1 MVRAVSVSAGPF
13 HSLTLTAD
21 GAVWSWGGGASGK
34 LGHGDGQDQ
43 LLPKKIEA
51 FAGRML
57 YSLPQSPAVA
67 VSNSDARYQSWKS
80 MVFVMVRKTPL
91 KTMRCV
97 SVNCGS
103 RCGREVA
110 FASPDPSG
118 QASICVP
125 RKSAQTTGVRT
136 QEGPRGLA

>member
-1 MVRAVSVSAGPF
+1 M
-13 HSLTLTAD
+13 
-21 GAVWSWGGGASGK
+21 
-34 LGHGDGQDQ
+34 
-43 LLPKKIEA
+43 
-51 FAGRML
+51 
-57 YSLPQSPAVA
+57 
-67 VSNSDARYQSWKS
+67 
-80 MVFVMVRKTPL
+80 MVRKTPL

-136 QEGPRGLA
+136 QEGPRGLGVARRHPPSTAGRQTSPGESGPTLHVV